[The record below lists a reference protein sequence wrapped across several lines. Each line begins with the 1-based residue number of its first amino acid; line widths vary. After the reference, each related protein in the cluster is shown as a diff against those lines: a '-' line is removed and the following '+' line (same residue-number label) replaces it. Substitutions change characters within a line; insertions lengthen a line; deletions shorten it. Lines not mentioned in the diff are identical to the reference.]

1 MWDLVAS
8 FTGTSAGQ
16 QAVATDGN
24 FIYTA
29 SWQAT
34 PTGGHTFYKYDLEGN
49 FVEGFDIAGATGIR
63 DLTSDGDYFYGTSG
77 GAQIFI
83 LDLANKTMV
92 GTMNFSGCTSRHI
105 SYDPERDGFWC
116 GNWSTLALY
125 DRSGNVVQNGAAPT
139 SAYGSAYYK
148 DQDGVEHL
156 FLFCQ
161 PSSDAKVFDYN
172 IATNTISGP
181 VFDFAVTPGFD
192 GIAGGCFIAN
202 YGGKLCWFGNSQQD
216 PNLVG
221 IYELE
226 AGVTPPPT
234 PVEGIMGSVLL
245 RDGEVIALFLGDEA
259 GTNSYVDEGMEIGE
273 HEYCVRVIY
282 GGEPDVTLWAMSCP
296 ECATVNYTS
305 IVENDVVDNLY
316 PNPTYGMVTIEAQ
329 GMNHITVVN
338 TLGQVVYDADVNAD
352 MMQLNLGQYKA
363 GLYLIRVNTE
373 NGVSVKRVTVVK

>member
-1 MWDLVAS
+1 ME
-8 FTGTSAGQ
+8 
-16 QAVATDGN
+16 
-24 FIYTA
+24 I
-29 SWQAT
+29 
-34 PTGGHTFYKYDLEGN
+34 
-49 FVEGFDIAGATGIR
+49 
-63 DLTSDGDYFYGTSG
+63 
-77 GAQIFI
+77 
-83 LDLANKTMV
+83 
-92 GTMNFSGCTSRHI
+92 
-105 SYDPERDGFWC
+105 
-116 GNWSTLALY
+116 
-125 DRSGNVVQNGAAPT
+125 
-139 SAYGSAYYK
+139 
-148 DQDGVEHL
+148 
-156 FLFCQ
+156 
-161 PSSDAKVFDYN
+161 
-172 IATNTISGP
+172 
-181 VFDFAVTPGFD
+181 
-192 GIAGGCFIAN
+192 
-202 YGGKLCWFGNSQQD
+202 
-216 PNLVG
+216 
-221 IYELE
+221 
-226 AGVTPPPT
+226 TPPPT